1 MEIETDDDLVDAASK
16 GGEIT
21 KTQNVA
27 AQTRSLVEQ
36 GDRSPVDY
44 EHSGYAA
51 LAIRTQFCVS
61 LGRHERSRCGVRR
74 IFRGAFSGALTV
86 LGRCDCGSW
95 SI

>member
-27 AQTRSLVEQ
+27 AQTRSRVEQ

-61 LGRHERSRCGVRR
+61 LGRHGRSRAACA
-74 IFRGAFSGALTV
+74 AFFVAHLAAP
-86 LGRCDCGSW
+86 
-95 SI
+95 